1 MATATARTANASAQ
15 TELERRMLR
24 RMLLIRRFEEK
35 AAEAYALGKIGGF
48 CHLYI
53 GQEAVAAGSLAALRH
68 DDYVI
73 SSYREH
79 GQALVRGVS
88 AKAAMAELYGKVTG
102 CSKGKGGSMHLF
114 DAAKRFMGGHGIVG
128 GHVPLAA
135 GIGFAIKYQ
144 GGDQVCLCYFG
155 EAAVNIGA
163 FHEALNMSSV
173 YHLPVIFCC
182 ENNRYGMGT
191 AFERVAAVT
200 DVVEHACSYDMAAE
214 LVNGMDVI
222 AVYEATRRAAERA
235 RKGRPTLLEVRT
247 YRFMGHSMSDP
258 LHGVYRTK
266 EEVEEQRKRD
276 PISQLAGKLKEEGV
290 LDEAGRGARRG
301 RGRPGA
307 RGAGRRPRPNP
318 HRPPPQLA
326 TAGWALQLAAQHSQA
341 WDSWLSHIPGLKV
354 VAPATPADAKGLL
367 KSAIRDNNPVIV
379 LEGEMLYNLKGE
391 VPEGEHL
398 VPIGRADVK
407 RPGRDVTFICHSKTV
422 AVALKAAEQLA
433 EREGASAEVLDL
445 RSLRPLDEE
454 AIVGSVART
463 NRAVVIEEGWPH
475 AGIGA
480 QVVDIIQREAFD
492 QLDAPVLRVT
502 QADVPMPYNKQLERL
517 AKPSADRVVA
527 AARRV
532 LYLD

>member
-1 MATATARTANASAQ
+1 MTSATAQPKADQSQ
-15 TELERRMLR
+15 VELGRRMLR
-24 RMLLIRRFEEK
+24 QMLLIRRFEEK

-53 GQEAVAAGSLAALRH
+53 GQEAVAAGSLAALRL

-88 AKAAMAELYGKVTG
+88 AKAAMAELYGKATG

-214 LVNGMDVI
+214 LVNGMDALAMYAATQR
-222 AVYEATRRAAERA
+222 AVERA
-235 RKGRPTLLEVRT
+235 RQGGHPTLLEVRT

-266 EEVEEQRKRD
+266 DEVEEQKKRD
-276 PISQLAGKLKEEGV
+276 PISQLTAKLKEDGA
-290 LDEAGRGARRG
+290 LDQAG
-301 RGRPGA
+301 
-307 RGAGRRPRPNP
+307 
-318 HRPPPQLA
+318 LD
-326 TAGWALQLAAQHSQA
+326 AL
-341 WDSWLSHIPGLKV
+341 D
-354 VAPATPADAKGLL
+354 
-367 KSAIRDNNPVIV
+367 
-379 LEGEMLYNLKGE
+379 
-391 VPEGEHL
+391 
-398 VPIGRADVK
+398 
-407 RPGRDVTFICHSKTV
+407 
-422 AVALKAAEQLA
+422 
-433 EREGASAEVLDL
+433 AEV
-445 RSLRPLDEE
+445 RAEVEE
-454 AIVGSVART
+454 AVKFADESPDPEPAELFT
-463 NRAVVIEEGWPH
+463 H
-475 AGIGA
+475 
-480 QVVDIIQREAFD
+480 
-492 QLDAPVLRVT
+492 VLT
-502 QADVPMPYNKQLERL
+502 D
-517 AKPSADRVVA
+517 
-527 AARRV
+527 
-532 LYLD
+532 